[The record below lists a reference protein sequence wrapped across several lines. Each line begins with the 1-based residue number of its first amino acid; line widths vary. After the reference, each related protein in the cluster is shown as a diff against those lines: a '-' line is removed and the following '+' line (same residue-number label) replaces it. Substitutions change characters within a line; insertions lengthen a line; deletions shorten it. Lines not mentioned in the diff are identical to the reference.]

1 MNNRLPKWC
10 AIRTATG
17 MDGKKKI
24 VRVMLYKDLE
34 KATLDLNAW
43 MNVPSENKDVNL
55 SYEIRSNDDLE
66 KALDDIP
73 ATSCTIDDVIEIAL
87 DGIDPSNSGYFDGEW
102 NLRGHAGLVA
112 VKTPYDSIYG
122 NFENKPSEKSVE
134 AYKGHNDCLAIA
146 IDFIKRKVYCNL
158 DKKAA

>member
-73 ATSCTIDDVIEIAL
+73 VTACTIDDVIEIAL

-134 AYKGHNDCLAIA
+134 AYKGHDDCLAIA